1 MLEIFYKDILRKS
14 FSTQSIRKAFY
25 VIPSIVVALAFGSI
39 SLFRCDFILITG
51 ALVTVGIANGV
62 GKGLR
67 NLGRVFFHNFF
78 LARLKRSKKVLTV
91 SCKPLPNELGGK
103 YASQVYAFT
112 NTIGSFAGIFAP
124 MICGIL
130 LDFGPIYEFE
140 SWYGPGIFAGKF

>member
-1 MLEIFYKDILRKS
+1 M
-14 FSTQSIRKAFY
+14 
-25 VIPSIVVALAFGSI
+25 
-39 SLFRCDFILITG
+39 
-51 ALVTVGIANGV
+51 
-62 GKGLR
+62 
-67 NLGRVFFHNFF
+67 
-78 LARLKRSKKVLTV
+78 KRSKKVLTV

-140 SWYGPGIFAGKF
+140 SWYGPGIFAGKFAKNEEQFVLAENFTKYSN

>member
-1 MLEIFYKDILRKS
+1 M
-14 FSTQSIRKAFY
+14 
-25 VIPSIVVALAFGSI
+25 
-39 SLFRCDFILITG
+39 
-51 ALVTVGIANGV
+51 
-62 GKGLR
+62 
-67 NLGRVFFHNFF
+67 
-78 LARLKRSKKVLTV
+78 TV

-140 SWYGPGIFAGKF
+140 SWYGPGIFAGKFANNWQKNRHNEEQFVLAENFNNFIKGDFTFS